1 MFNKILIRFSSI
13 EVNVNVTNC
22 KDILLNEYILYII
35 ITYQVSASIFA
46 ANSKEQAVEP
56 ENNKLLR
63 CRECHVTVHAS
74 CYGITILPTDIRN
87 WACDRCKAGRNDV
100 VRIERNLFSL
110 FPLSL

>member
-1 MFNKILIRFSSI
+1 MH
-13 EVNVNVTNC
+13 
-22 KDILLNEYILYII
+22 
-35 ITYQVSASIFA
+35 QVSASIFA

-100 VRIERNLFSL
+100 VRLNF
-110 FPLSL
+110 FYFFFYHLSMYILYNSVLLLQNTDVLLVSDVWWSSEAYQRQ

>member
-1 MFNKILIRFSSI
+1 MYASRVAKILI
-13 EVNVNVTNC
+13 E
-22 KDILLNEYILYII
+22 KII
-35 ITYQVSASIFA
+35 YVYQVSASIFA
-46 ANSKEQAVEP
+46 ANSKEQVVEP

-100 VRIERNLFSL
+100 VRVQQIYVFYCFRSYQTCVSSNSAMLSRN
-110 FPLSL
+110 

>member
-1 MFNKILIRFSSI
+1 M
-13 EVNVNVTNC
+13 
-22 KDILLNEYILYII
+22 
-35 ITYQVSASIFA
+35 SASIFA

-100 VRIERNLFSL
+100 VCVEKSVLFFSSL
-110 FPLSL
+110 YLVKHAFRLISLYYYDKLDVLFVPDVRRSFKTH